1 MDIQTEKIR
10 LTKKLLETDSME
22 VIQAVDTVFRHVE
35 MDDLNDI
42 IRAKNTP
49 ALPNHTLTDDELLDV
64 IFESKEQIKNGNFYT
79 MEEMKQ
85 RIESWKKK

>member
-10 LTKKLLETDSME
+10 LTKKLLETNSME

-35 MDDLNDI
+35 TDNLNEI
-42 IRAKNTP
+42 TPKNNP
-49 ALPNHTLTDDELLDV
+49 ALPNHTLTDDELLDI
-64 IFESKEQIKNGNFYT
+64 IFESKEQIKNGNSYT